1 VQKAHAFI
9 KLSRL
14 INMDI
19 QIATLC
25 DFAADYNGKMVLS
38 GTFDT
43 LAAKALPVVHPQC
56 CLALRLCITP
66 EDNGAHKFSVNII
79 DADGKSLDK
88 NMPINADMPVEL
100 PDNVPFMTR
109 NLVLNLQG
117 LKFPVDG
124 FYSIDISID
133 EELVQRLPLRIV
145 KVDEDQKPTA

>member
-1 VQKAHAFI
+1 
-9 KLSRL
+9 
-14 INMDI
+14 MDI

-43 LAAKALPVVHPQC
+43 LAAQALPVVHPQC

-66 EDNGAHKFSVNII
+66 EDNGQHKFSVNII
-79 DADGKSLDK
+79 DADGNSIDK
-88 NMPINADMPVEL
+88 NMPIDADMPVEL

-117 LKFPVDG
+117 LKFEEDG
-124 FYSIDISID
+124 FYSIDITID
-133 EELVQRLPLRIV
+133 DELVQRIPLRIV
-145 KVDEDQKPTA
+145 KVDENGQPV